1 MTTKTIADLTAA
13 LGLPASEQTAV
24 AAWCE
29 LEQREM
35 FTAASEMLPCFTEQ
49 DVIELRVLWHGGV
62 AAVPLEDYPSIF
74 RTQLEGTD
82 GDGKRTAILLDT
94 SVDPEDGPPAI
105 ELDVTEQGEQGVM
118 TITFLTEA
126 QAVMLRE
133 ALGNHI
139 ARLRERSG
147 R

>member
-1 MTTKTIADLTAA
+1 MTMTTKTIADLTAA

-35 FTAASEMLPCFTEQ
+35 FTVAGEMLPCFTEQ
-49 DVIELRVLWHGGV
+49 DVIELRVLWHEGV
-62 AAVPLEDYPSIF
+62 AAAPVEDYPVIF

-105 ELDVTEQGEQGVM
+105 ELDVTERGVM